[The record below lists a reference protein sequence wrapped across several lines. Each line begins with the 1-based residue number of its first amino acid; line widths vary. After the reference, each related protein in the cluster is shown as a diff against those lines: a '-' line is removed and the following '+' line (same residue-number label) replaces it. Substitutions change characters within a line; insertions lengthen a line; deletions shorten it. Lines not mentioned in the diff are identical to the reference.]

1 MQSSTLRTT
10 PLSRLSANKVD
21 MRRPCVIDRIYRSP
35 DGNTFTA
42 PKRQAIRSAC
52 PSVREADA
60 SMEHCGPPEH
70 LLSLMRK
77 PALVRGRYM
86 TLTAVEARALE
97 AVREVTS
104 QIGND
109 R

>member
-1 MQSSTLRTT
+1 M
-10 PLSRLSANKVD
+10 
-21 MRRPCVIDRIYRSP
+21 
-35 DGNTFTA
+35 
-42 PKRQAIRSAC
+42 
-52 PSVREADA
+52 READA

>member
-1 MQSSTLRTT
+1 
-10 PLSRLSANKVD
+10 
-21 MRRPCVIDRIYRSP
+21 
-35 DGNTFTA
+35 
-42 PKRQAIRSAC
+42 
-52 PSVREADA
+52 
-60 SMEHCGPPEH
+60 
-70 LLSLMRK
+70 LSLMRK